1 MGRTR
6 TEPKIGIASFKYNG
20 DNTAFDNFIEAMIH
34 DYLDSSDI
42 TEKSQPNFVV
52 KVEPDNINEEELDF
66 EMKM

>member
-34 DYLDSSDI
+34 DYLNSSE
-42 TEKSQPNFVV
+42 TSQTAQ
-52 KVEPDNINEEELDF
+52 VEF
-66 EMKM
+66 MVCRSTGQGAATARKGV